1 MEQSKYH
8 RLDVPIFQE
17 KSKLNWL
24 VPDFLRVKYIQ
35 NKQKGNRTKVK
46 SNEPELLKSLNM
58 NQFQASCCSD
68 FLFRG
73 LSLEN

>member
-8 RLDVPIFQE
+8 RLDAPIFQE

-58 NQFQASCCSD
+58 NQF
-68 FLFRG
+68 
-73 LSLEN
+73 